1 MLQTYMNNIASDRI
15 AEHRGDGGRDI
26 DFIQLRVVTLPV
38 AAPGSNAAGS
48 PPKPVEN
55 RLLPWWKVTSHGK

>member
-1 MLQTYMNNIASDRI
+1 MLQTYLRNIAADRF
-15 AEHRGDGGRDI
+15 AAHNDGGAF

-38 AAPGSNAAGS
+38 AAPGTPAGDRR
-48 PPKPVEN
+48 PAPTED